1 MPVIQ
6 LRTPADYFGINEAP
20 QQPLFQ
26 ASQSVDPDIAFHRQ
40 MVGLRQQRPL
50 AQAQAIQNQYSTIF
64 NNAEKLR
71 LEQQAAKEAEQAVS
85 ALAGLTPEVDD
96 YITQRQEIQRQ
107 FPNAMLDPRVQRIV
121 DDNDRMF
128 SSRQAAIAK
137 QQEDMMKRREEL
149 QVMGVPPD
157 MAEKAAQSRDATAQ
171 LKFQYGKGSA
181 KDITGQAMKEDLELL
196 ESSIKD
202 MVDEGTNEI
211 QNKDG
216 TFSPSPEFQRLTE
229 ERKRLRDE
237 LRGFYQGK
245 YRPATTEPAA
255 KETEKVV
262 TPPSPTSFM
271 DTMKK
276 GATQAPTGEGAVPSL
291 TLQEEI
297 EDINSI
303 ADDPNALI
311 EAVRSGNRSAEA
323 KKVALE
329 KLKEFQKKLP
339 TFEFKTGTPEQIS
352 DIKRNISGLVE
363 EAKSEIEL
371 EPFRQEVNKAWTTEK
386 KNMQSQIK
394 DFAKALGVSPDL
406 AESWLAQ
413 NVTYTT
419 EFDPTSDAMPR
430 KIAIRDYFDEYL
442 QNRVGKS
449 LRDEAD
455 IISRLSSNK
464 YADKLGIGK
473 SKLAK
478 GLVSQ
483 VLAPF
488 IGPFA
493 YSDEVNIAPSKGPT
507 YGRMLDAYLGEK
519 FPNQGD
525 NQGQPTSAVANITTE
540 AEFDALPIGAK
551 FRFGDGEIRTKERE
565 RKK

>member
-1 MPVIQ
+1 
-6 LRTPADYFGINEAP
+6 
-20 QQPLFQ
+20 
-26 ASQSVDPDIAFHRQ
+26 
-40 MVGLRQQRPL
+40 
-50 AQAQAIQNQYSTIF
+50 
-64 NNAEKLR
+64 
-71 LEQQAAKEAEQAVS
+71 
-85 ALAGLTPEVDD
+85 
-96 YITQRQEIQRQ
+96 
-107 FPNAMLDPRVQRIV
+107 
-121 DDNDRMF
+121 
-128 SSRQAAIAK
+128 
-137 QQEDMMKRREEL
+137 
-149 QVMGVPPD
+149 MGVPPD
-157 MAEKAAQSRDATAQ
+157 IAEKAAQSRDATAQ
-171 LKFQYGKGSA
+171 LKFKYDKGGGGGLHTERYKLLKDSVENARKAYSTAYDNMREDDAASVEKLKTVESRLGKLEADLAAEEDRLLDASA
-181 KDITGQAMKEDLELL
+181 PTA
-196 ESSIKD
+196 S
-202 MVDEGTNEI
+202 
-211 QNKDG
+211 
-216 TFSPSPEFQRLTE
+216 
-229 ERKRLRDE
+229 
-237 LRGFYQGK
+237 
-245 YRPATTEPAA
+245 AA
-255 KETEKVV
+255 KEPA
-262 TPPSPTSFM
+262 TPAAAAAPTPFM

-276 GATQAPTGEGAVPSL
+276 GAGQAPTGEGAVPSI

-352 DIKRNISGLVE
+352 DIKRNISSLVE

-413 NVTYTT
+413 NVTYAT